1 MESTEI
7 MQEDIVLPLGFK
19 VWGIHCG
26 IKKSKKD
33 LGLIYSE
40 KKANASAVF
49 TTNKVKAAPV
59 LLSMENIKNNEI
71 QAVIVNSGNANA
83 CTGVKGYSDAISM
96 TEKTAQILNLKSE
109 DVFVSSTGVIGVPL
123 PIEKILN
130 GIESFEKNIDLTND
144 DLLSFAQAIMT
155 TDTFP
160 KINSTQVVIGG
171 KKITITGVA
180 KGSGMIHPN
189 MATML
194 SFLMTDANISKSALN
209 KALKHSVDNSFNLIT
224 VDGDTSTNDTVL
236 ILANKQA
243 KNEEITEDSSE
254 YNLFQKALYEVVEN
268 LAKKIVMDGE
278 GATKFFEVHVKS
290 AKTKKDAKLISRSIA
305 KSNLVKTAIHG
316 EDANWGRVLAAAGYS
331 GADFDPDKIDVWF
344 QSSAGK
350 IQLCQDGHFV
360 DFNEVKA
367 KEILGKKEL
376 KIILDLKD
384 GEGSAMSWGC
394 DLTSKYV
401 EINGGYRT

>member
-7 MQEDIVLPLGFK
+7 MQEGIVLPLGFK

-26 IKKSKKD
+26 IKKLKKD

-59 LLSMENIKNNEI
+59 ILSMENIKDNEI

-96 TEKTAQILNLKSE
+96 AEKTAQILNLKSE

-171 KKITITGVA
+171 KKITLTGVA

-194 SFLMTDANISKSALN
+194 SFIMTDANISKSALN

-278 GATKFFEVHVKS
+278 GATKFFEVQVKN
-290 AKTKKDAKLISRSIA
+290 AKTKEDAKLISRSIA

-331 GADFDPDKIDVWF
+331 GGNFDPDKVDVWF

-350 IQLCQDGHFV
+350 IQLCQDGHFI

-376 KIILDLKD
+376 KIIVDLKD
-384 GEGSAMSWGC
+384 GEESAISWGC
-394 DLTSKYV
+394 DLSYKYV

>member
-1 MESTEI
+1 M
-7 MQEDIVLPLGFK
+7 VLPLGFK

-26 IKKSKKD
+26 IKKLKKD

-59 LLSMENIKNNEI
+59 ILSMENIKDNEI

-96 TEKTAQILNLKSE
+96 AEKTAQILNLKSE

-171 KKITITGVA
+171 KKITLTGVA

-194 SFLMTDANISKSALN
+194 SFIMTDANISKSALN

-278 GATKFFEVHVKS
+278 GATKFFEVQVKN
-290 AKTKKDAKLISRSIA
+290 AKTKEDAKLISRSIA

-331 GADFDPDKIDVWF
+331 GGNFDPDKVDVWF
-344 QSSAGK
+344 QSCVGK
-350 IQLCQDGHFV
+350 IQLCQDGHFI

-376 KIILDLKD
+376 KIIVDLKD
-384 GEGSAMSWGC
+384 GEESAISWGC
-394 DLTSKYV
+394 DLSYKYV

>member
-83 CTGVKGYSDAISM
+83 CTGEKGYSDTISM
-96 TEKTAQILNLKSE
+96 AEKTAQILNLKSD

-123 PIEKILN
+123 PIGKILN
-130 GIESFEKNIDLTND
+130 GIESFEKNIDYTND

-209 KALKHSVDNSFNLIT
+209 KALKQSVNDSFNLIT

-236 ILANKQA
+236 ILANKLA
-243 KNEEITEDSSE
+243 KNEEIIEDSQE
-254 YNLFQKALYEVVEN
+254 YELFQKALYEVVEN

-278 GATKFFEVHVKS
+278 GATKFFEVQVKN
-290 AKTKKDAKLISRSIA
+290 AKTKEDAKLISRSIA

-331 GADFDPDKIDVWF
+331 GGNFDPDKIDVWF

-350 IQLCQDGHFV
+350 IQLCQDGHFI

-376 KIILDLKD
+376 KIIVDLKD
-384 GEGSAMSWGC
+384 GEESAISWGC
-394 DLTSKYV
+394 DLSCKYV

>member
-1 MESTEI
+1 MESTEF

-96 TEKTAQILNLKSE
+96 AEKTAQILNLKSE

-130 GIESFEKNIDLTND
+130 GIESFEKNIDLAND

-160 KINSTQVVIGG
+160 KIYSTQVVIGG

-194 SFLMTDANISKSALN
+194 SFLMTDAIISKSALN

-278 GATKFFEVHVKS
+278 GATKFFEVEVKN
-290 AKTKKDAKLISRSIA
+290 AKRKEDAKLISRSIA

-350 IQLCQDGHFV
+350 IQLCQDGHFI

-376 KIILDLKD
+376 KIIVDLKD
-384 GEGSAMSWGC
+384 GEESAMSWGC

>member
-7 MQEDIVLPLGFK
+7 MQEGIVLPLGFK

-26 IKKSKKD
+26 IKKLKKD

-59 LLSMENIKNNEI
+59 ILSMENIKDNEM

-96 TEKTAQILNLKSE
+96 AEKTAEILNLKPE

-130 GIESFEKNIDLTND
+130 GIESFEKNIDLAND
-144 DLLSFAQAIMT
+144 DLVSFAQAIMT

-194 SFLMTDANISKSALN
+194 SFILTDANISKSALN
-209 KALKHSVDNSFNLIT
+209 KALKQSVNDSFNLIT

-243 KNEEITEDSSE
+243 KNEEITEDSHE

-268 LAKKIVMDGE
+268 LAKKIVIDGE
-278 GATKFFEVHVKS
+278 GATKFFEVQVKN
-290 AKTKKDAKLISRSIA
+290 AKTKEDAKLISRSIA

-331 GADFDPDKIDVWF
+331 GGNFDPNRVDVWF
-344 QSSAGK
+344 QSCVGK
-350 IQLCQDGHFV
+350 IQLCQDGHFIE
-360 DFNEVKA
+360 FNEIKA
-367 KEILGKKEL
+367 KEILGEKEL
-376 KIILDLKD
+376 KIIVDLKD
-384 GEGSAMSWGC
+384 GEESAISWGC
-394 DLTSKYV
+394 DLSYKYV

>member
-7 MQEDIVLPLGFK
+7 MQEGIVLPLGFK

-26 IKKSKKD
+26 IKKLKKD

-59 LLSMENIKNNEI
+59 ILSMENIKDNEI

-96 TEKTAQILNLKSE
+96 AEKTAQILNLKSE

-130 GIESFEKNIDLTND
+130 GIESFEKNIDLAND
-144 DLLSFAQAIMT
+144 DLVSFAQAIMT

-194 SFLMTDANISKSALN
+194 SFILTDANISKSALN
-209 KALKHSVDNSFNLIT
+209 KALKQSVNDSFNLIT

-243 KNEEITEDSSE
+243 KNEEITEDSHE

-268 LAKKIVMDGE
+268 LAKKIVIDGE
-278 GATKFFEVHVKS
+278 GATKFFEVQVKN
-290 AKTKKDAKLISRSIA
+290 AKTKEDAKLISRSIA

-331 GADFDPDKIDVWF
+331 GGNFDPNRVDVWF
-344 QSSAGK
+344 QSCAGK
-350 IQLCQDGHFV
+350 IQLCQDGHFIE
-360 DFNEVKA
+360 FNEIKA
-367 KEILGKKEL
+367 KEILGEKEL
-376 KIILDLKD
+376 KIIVDLKD
-384 GEGSAMSWGC
+384 GEESAISWGC
-394 DLTSKYV
+394 DLSYKYV

>member
-1 MESTEI
+1 M
-7 MQEDIVLPLGFK
+7 VLPLGFK

-59 LLSMENIKNNEI
+59 ILSMENIKDNEI

-96 TEKTAQILNLKSE
+96 AEKTAQILNLKSE

-171 KKITITGVA
+171 KKITLTGVA

-194 SFLMTDANISKSALN
+194 SFIMTDANISKSALN

-278 GATKFFEVHVKS
+278 GATKFFEVQVKN
-290 AKTKKDAKLISRSIA
+290 AKTKEDAKLISRSIA

-331 GADFDPDKIDVWF
+331 GGNFDPDKVDVWF
-344 QSSAGK
+344 QSCVGK
-350 IQLCQDGHFV
+350 IQLCQDGHFI

-376 KIILDLKD
+376 KIIVDLKD
-384 GEGSAMSWGC
+384 GEESAISWGC
-394 DLTSKYV
+394 DLSYKYV

>member
-7 MQEDIVLPLGFK
+7 MQEGIVLPLGFK

-26 IKKSKKD
+26 IKKLKKD

-59 LLSMENIKNNEI
+59 ILSMENIKDNEM

-96 TEKTAQILNLKSE
+96 AEKTAEILNLKPE

-130 GIESFEKNIDLTND
+130 GIESFEKNIDLAND
-144 DLLSFAQAIMT
+144 DLVSFAQAIMT

-194 SFLMTDANISKSALN
+194 SFILTDANISKSALN
-209 KALKHSVDNSFNLIT
+209 KALKQSVNDSFNLIT

-243 KNEEITEDSSE
+243 KNEEITEDSHE

-268 LAKKIVMDGE
+268 LAKKIVIDGE
-278 GATKFFEVHVKS
+278 GATKFFEVQVKN
-290 AKTKKDAKLISRSIA
+290 AKTKEDAKLISRSIA

-331 GADFDPDKIDVWF
+331 GGNFDPNRVDVCF
-344 QSSAGK
+344 QSCVGK
-350 IQLCQDGHFV
+350 IQLCQDGHFIE
-360 DFNEVKA
+360 FNEIKA
-367 KEILGKKEL
+367 KEILGEKEL
-376 KIILDLKD
+376 KIIVDLKD
-384 GEGSAMSWGC
+384 GEESAISWGC
-394 DLTSKYV
+394 DLSYKYV

>member
-7 MQEDIVLPLGFK
+7 MQEGIVLPLGFK

-26 IKKSKKD
+26 IKKLKKD

-59 LLSMENIKNNEI
+59 ILSMENIKDNEI

-96 TEKTAQILNLKSE
+96 AEKTAQILNLKSE

-130 GIESFEKNIDLTND
+130 GIESFEKNIDLAND
-144 DLLSFAQAIMT
+144 DLVSFAQAIMT

-194 SFLMTDANISKSALN
+194 SFILTDANISKSALN
-209 KALKHSVDNSFNLIT
+209 KALKQSVNDSFNLIT

-243 KNEEITEDSSE
+243 KNEEITEDSHE

-268 LAKKIVMDGE
+268 LAKKIVIDGE
-278 GATKFFEVHVKS
+278 GATKFFEVQVKNS
-290 AKTKKDAKLISRSIA
+290 KTKEDAKLISRSIA

-331 GADFDPDKIDVWF
+331 GGNFDPNRVDVWF
-344 QSSAGK
+344 QSCVGK
-350 IQLCQDGHFV
+350 IQLCQDGHFIE
-360 DFNEVKA
+360 FNEIKA
-367 KEILGKKEL
+367 KEILGEKEL
-376 KIILDLKD
+376 KIIVDLKD
-384 GEGSAMSWGC
+384 GEESAISWGC
-394 DLTSKYV
+394 DLSYKYV

>member
-26 IKKSKKD
+26 IKKLKKD

-59 LLSMENIKNNEI
+59 ILSMENIKDNEI

-96 TEKTAQILNLKSE
+96 AEKTAQILNLKSE

-130 GIESFEKNIDLTND
+130 GIESFEKNIDLAND
-144 DLLSFAQAIMT
+144 DLVSFAQAIMT

-194 SFLMTDANISKSALN
+194 SFILTDANISKSALN
-209 KALKHSVDNSFNLIT
+209 KALKQSVNDSFNLIT

-243 KNEEITEDSSE
+243 KNEEITEDSHE

-278 GATKFFEVHVKS
+278 GATKFFEVQVKS
-290 AKTKKDAKLISRSIA
+290 AKTKEDAKLISRSIA

-331 GADFDPDKIDVWF
+331 GGNFDPNRVDVWF
-344 QSSAGK
+344 QSCVGK
-350 IQLCQDGHFV
+350 IQLCQDGHFIE
-360 DFNEVKA
+360 FNEIKA
-367 KEILGKKEL
+367 KEILGEKEL
-376 KIILDLKD
+376 KIIVDLKD
-384 GEGSAMSWGC
+384 GEESAISWGC
-394 DLTSKYV
+394 DLSYKYV

>member
-7 MQEDIVLPLGFK
+7 MQEGIVLPLGFK

-96 TEKTAQILNLKSE
+96 AEKTAQILNLKSE

-123 PIEKILN
+123 PIGKILN

-144 DLLSFAQAIMT
+144 GLLSFAQAIMT

-171 KKITITGVA
+171 KKITLTGVA

-194 SFLMTDANISKSALN
+194 SFIMTDANISKSALN

-278 GATKFFEVHVKS
+278 GATKFFEVQVKN
-290 AKTKKDAKLISRSIA
+290 AKTKEDAKLISRSIA

-331 GADFDPDKIDVWF
+331 GGNFDPDKVDVWF
-344 QSSAGK
+344 QSCVGK
-350 IQLCQDGHFV
+350 IQLCQDGHFI

-376 KIILDLKD
+376 KIIVDLKD
-384 GEGSAMSWGC
+384 GEESAISWGC
-394 DLTSKYV
+394 DLSYKYV

>member
-59 LLSMENIKNNEI
+59 ILSMENIKNNEI

-96 TEKTAQILNLKSE
+96 AEKTAQILNLKSE

-123 PIEKILN
+123 PIGKILN

-144 DLLSFAQAIMT
+144 GLLSFAQAIMT

-278 GATKFFEVHVKS
+278 GATKFFEVEVKN
-290 AKTKKDAKLISRSIA
+290 AKTKEDAKLISRSIA

-331 GADFDPDKIDVWF
+331 GGNFDPDKIDVWF

-350 IQLCQDGHFV
+350 IQLCQDGHFI

-376 KIILDLKD
+376 EVIVDLKD
-384 GEGSAMSWGC
+384 GEESAMSWGC

>member
-1 MESTEI
+1 MGSTEI

-26 IKKSKKD
+26 IKKYKKD

-59 LLSMENIKNNEI
+59 LLSMKNIKNNEI

-96 TEKTAQILNLKSE
+96 AEKTSEILNLKSE

-123 PIEKILN
+123 PIGKILN
-130 GIESFEKNIDLTND
+130 GIESFAKNTDLSDD
-144 DLLSFAQAIMT
+144 DLLSFAEAIMT

-160 KINSTQVVIGG
+160 KIYSTQVVIGG
-171 KKITITGVA
+171 KKITLTGVA

-194 SFLMTDANISKSALN
+194 SFILTDANISKSALN
-209 KALKHSVDNSFNLIT
+209 KALKHSVDESFNLIT

-243 KNEEITEDSSE
+243 KNEEITEDSHE

-278 GATKFFEVHVKS
+278 GATKFFEVEVKS
-290 AKTKKDAKLISRSIA
+290 AKTKEDAKLISRSIA

-331 GADFDPDKIDVWF
+331 GANFDPDKVDVWF
-344 QSSAGK
+344 QSCVGK
-350 IQLCQDGHFV
+350 IKLSQDGHFIEL
-360 DFNEVKA
+360 NENKA
-367 KEILGKKEL
+367 KEILGEKEL
-376 KIILDLKD
+376 KIIVDLKD
-384 GEGSAMSWGC
+384 GKETAISWGC

>member
-1 MESTEI
+1 M
-7 MQEDIVLPLGFK
+7 VLPLGFK

-96 TEKTAQILNLKSE
+96 AEKTAQILNLKSE

-130 GIESFEKNIDLTND
+130 GIESFEKNIDLAND

-160 KINSTQVVIGG
+160 KIYSTQVVIGG

-194 SFLMTDANISKSALN
+194 SFLMTDAIISKSALN

-278 GATKFFEVHVKS
+278 GATKFFEVEVKN
-290 AKTKKDAKLISRSIA
+290 AKRKEDAKLISRSIA

-350 IQLCQDGHFV
+350 IQLCQDGHFI

-376 KIILDLKD
+376 KIIVDLKD
-384 GEGSAMSWGC
+384 GEESAMSWGC

>member
-7 MQEDIVLPLGFK
+7 IQEDIVLPLGFK

-26 IKKSKKD
+26 IKKLKKD

-59 LLSMENIKNNEI
+59 ILSMKNIKDNEI

-83 CTGVKGYSDAISM
+83 CTGEKGYSDAISM
-96 TEKTAQILNLKSE
+96 AEKTAQILNLQSE

-130 GIESFEKNIDLTND
+130 GIESFSKNTDLSAE
-144 DLLSFAQAIMT
+144 DLLSFAESIMT

-171 KKITITGVA
+171 KKITITGIA

-194 SFLMTDANISKSALN
+194 SFILTDANITKSALN
-209 KALKHSVDNSFNLIT
+209 KALKHSVDDSFNMIT

-243 KNEEITEDSSE
+243 KNEEITEFSHD
-254 YNLFQKALYEVVEN
+254 YKLFQKALYEVVEN
-268 LAKKIVMDGE
+268 LAKKIVIDGE
-278 GATKFFEVHVKS
+278 GATKFLEVQVKNS
-290 AKTKKDAKLISRSIA
+290 KTKEDAKLISRSIA

-331 GADFDPDKIDVWF
+331 GGNFDPDK
-344 QSSAGK
+344 G
-350 IQLCQDGHFV
+350 
-360 DFNEVKA
+360 N
-367 KEILGKKEL
+367 
-376 KIILDLKD
+376 
-384 GEGSAMSWGC
+384 
-394 DLTSKYV
+394 
-401 EINGGYRT
+401 

>member
-96 TEKTAQILNLKSE
+96 AEKTAQILNLKSE

-123 PIEKILN
+123 PIGKILN

-144 DLLSFAQAIMT
+144 GLLSFAQAIMT

-278 GATKFFEVHVKS
+278 GATKFFEVQVKN
-290 AKTKKDAKLISRSIA
+290 AKRKEDAKLISRSIA

-331 GADFDPDKIDVWF
+331 GGNFDPDKVDVWF
-344 QSSAGK
+344 QSCVGK
-350 IQLCQDGHFV
+350 IQLCQDGHFI

-376 KIILDLKD
+376 KIIVDLKD
-384 GEGSAMSWGC
+384 GEESAISWGC
-394 DLTSKYV
+394 DLSYKYV

>member
-7 MQEDIVLPLGFK
+7 IQEDIVLPLGFK

-26 IKKSKKD
+26 IKKFKKD

-59 LLSMENIKNNEI
+59 LLSMKNIKNNEI

-83 CTGVKGYSDAISM
+83 CTGTKGYSDAVSM
-96 TEKTAQILNLKSE
+96 AEKTAQILNLKSE
-109 DVFVSSTGVIGVPL
+109 DVFVCSTGVIGVPL

-130 GIESFEKNIDLTND
+130 GIESLAKNHNFENNDLV
-144 DLLSFAQAIMT
+144 SFGQAIMT

-160 KINSTQVVIGG
+160 KIYSTQVVIGG
-171 KKITITGVA
+171 KNITLTGVA

-194 SFLMTDANISKSALN
+194 SFILTDANISKSALN
-209 KALKHSVDNSFNLIT
+209 KVLKQTVDDSFNLIT

-243 KNEEITEDSSE
+243 NNEEIIEDSHE
-254 YNLFQKALYEVVEN
+254 YKLFQKTLYKVVEN
-268 LAKKIVMDGE
+268 LAKKIVIDGE
-278 GATKFFEVHVKS
+278 GATKFFEVQVKN
-290 AKTKKDAKLISRSIA
+290 AKTKEDAKLIARSIA

-316 EDANWGRVLAAAGYS
+316 EDANWGRILAAAGYS
-331 GADFDPDKIDVWF
+331 GGNFDPDTVDVWVK
-344 QSSAGK
+344 SDVGK
-350 IQLCQDGHFV
+350 IQLCQDGHFIE
-360 DFNEVKA
+360 FNEINA
-367 KEILGKKEL
+367 KEILSEKEL
-376 KIILDLKD
+376 KIIVDLKD
-384 GEGSAMSWGC
+384 GEKNAKSWGC

>member
-1 MESTEI
+1 
-7 MQEDIVLPLGFK
+7 
-19 VWGIHCG
+19 
-26 IKKSKKD
+26 
-33 LGLIYSE
+33 
-40 KKANASAVF
+40 
-49 TTNKVKAAPV
+49 
-59 LLSMENIKNNEI
+59 
-71 QAVIVNSGNANA
+71 
-83 CTGVKGYSDAISM
+83 
-96 TEKTAQILNLKSE
+96 
-109 DVFVSSTGVIGVPL
+109 
-123 PIEKILN
+123 
-130 GIESFEKNIDLTND
+130 
-144 DLLSFAQAIMT
+144 MT

-254 YNLFQKALYEVVEN
+254 YDLFQKALYEVVEN

-278 GATKFFEVHVKS
+278 GATKFFEVQVKN
-290 AKTKKDAKLISRSIA
+290 AKRKEDAKLISRSIA

-331 GADFDPDKIDVWF
+331 GGNFDPDKIDVWF

-350 IQLCQDGHFV
+350 IQLCQDGHFI
-360 DFNEVKA
+360 DFNEINA
-367 KEILGKKEL
+367 KEILGEKEL
-376 KIILDLKD
+376 EVIVDLKD
-384 GEGSAMSWGC
+384 GEESAMSWGC

>member
-7 MQEDIVLPLGFK
+7 MQEGIVLPLGFK

-26 IKKSKKD
+26 IKKLKKD

-59 LLSMENIKNNEI
+59 ILSMENIKDNEM

-96 TEKTAQILNLKSE
+96 AEKTAEILNLKPE

-130 GIESFEKNIDLTND
+130 GIESFEKNIDLAND
-144 DLLSFAQAIMT
+144 DLVSFAQAIMT

-194 SFLMTDANISKSALN
+194 SFILTDANISKSALN
-209 KALKHSVDNSFNLIT
+209 KALKQSVNDSFNLIT

-243 KNEEITEDSSE
+243 KNEEITEDSHE

-268 LAKKIVMDGE
+268 LAKKIVIDGE
-278 GATKFFEVHVKS
+278 GATKFFEVQVKNS
-290 AKTKKDAKLISRSIA
+290 KTKEDAKLISRSIA

-331 GADFDPDKIDVWF
+331 GGNFDPNRVDVWF
-344 QSSAGK
+344 QSCVGK
-350 IQLCQDGHFV
+350 IQLCQDGHFIE
-360 DFNEVKA
+360 FNEIKA
-367 KEILGKKEL
+367 KEILGEKEL
-376 KIILDLKD
+376 KIIVDLKD
-384 GEGSAMSWGC
+384 GEESAISWGC
-394 DLTSKYV
+394 DLSYKYV

>member
-1 MESTEI
+1 M
-7 MQEDIVLPLGFK
+7 VLPLGFK

-26 IKKSKKD
+26 IKKLKKD

-59 LLSMENIKNNEI
+59 ILSMENIKDNEM

-96 TEKTAQILNLKSE
+96 AEKTAEILNLKPE

-130 GIESFEKNIDLTND
+130 GIESFEKNIDLAND
-144 DLLSFAQAIMT
+144 DLVSFAQAIMT

-194 SFLMTDANISKSALN
+194 SFILTDANISKSALN
-209 KALKHSVDNSFNLIT
+209 KALKQSVNDSFNLIT

-243 KNEEITEDSSE
+243 KNEEITEDSHE

-268 LAKKIVMDGE
+268 LAKKIVIDGE
-278 GATKFFEVHVKS
+278 GATKFFEVQVKN
-290 AKTKKDAKLISRSIA
+290 AKTKEDAKLISRSIA

-331 GADFDPDKIDVWF
+331 GGNFDPNRVDVWF
-344 QSSAGK
+344 QSCVGK
-350 IQLCQDGHFV
+350 IQLCQDGHFIE
-360 DFNEVKA
+360 FNEIKA
-367 KEILGKKEL
+367 KEILGEKEL
-376 KIILDLKD
+376 KIIVDLKD
-384 GEGSAMSWGC
+384 GEESAISWGC
-394 DLTSKYV
+394 DLSYKYV

>member
-59 LLSMENIKNNEI
+59 ILSMENIKDNEI

-96 TEKTAQILNLKSE
+96 AEKTAQILNLKSE

-171 KKITITGVA
+171 KKITLTGVA

-194 SFLMTDANISKSALN
+194 SFIMTDANISKSALN

-278 GATKFFEVHVKS
+278 GATKFFEVQVKN
-290 AKTKKDAKLISRSIA
+290 AKTKEDAKLISRSIA

-331 GADFDPDKIDVWF
+331 GGNFDPDKVDVWF
-344 QSSAGK
+344 QSCVGK
-350 IQLCQDGHFV
+350 IQLCQDGHFI

-376 KIILDLKD
+376 KIIVDLKD
-384 GEGSAMSWGC
+384 GEESAISWGC
-394 DLTSKYV
+394 DLSYKYV

>member
-7 MQEDIVLPLGFK
+7 MQEGIVLPLGFK

-26 IKKSKKD
+26 IKKLKKD

-59 LLSMENIKNNEI
+59 ILSMENIKDNEI

-96 TEKTAQILNLKSE
+96 AEKTAQILNLKSE

-130 GIESFEKNIDLTND
+130 GIESFEKNIDLAND
-144 DLLSFAQAIMT
+144 DLVSFAQAIMT

-194 SFLMTDANISKSALN
+194 SFILTDANISKSALN
-209 KALKHSVDNSFNLIT
+209 KALKQSVNDSFNLIT

-243 KNEEITEDSSE
+243 KNEEITEDSHE

-268 LAKKIVMDGE
+268 LAKKIVIDGE
-278 GATKFFEVHVKS
+278 GATKFFEVQVKN
-290 AKTKKDAKLISRSIA
+290 AKTKEDAKLISRSIA

-331 GADFDPDKIDVWF
+331 GGNFDPNRVDVWF
-344 QSSAGK
+344 QSCVGK
-350 IQLCQDGHFV
+350 IQLCQDGHFIE
-360 DFNEVKA
+360 FNEIKA
-367 KEILGKKEL
+367 KEILGEKEL
-376 KIILDLKD
+376 KIIVDLKD
-384 GEGSAMSWGC
+384 GEESAISWGC
-394 DLTSKYV
+394 DLSYKYV

>member
-96 TEKTAQILNLKSE
+96 AEKTAQILNLKSE

-123 PIEKILN
+123 PIGKILN

-254 YNLFQKALYEVVEN
+254 YDLFQKALYEVVEN

-278 GATKFFEVHVKS
+278 GATKFFEVQVKN
-290 AKTKKDAKLISRSIA
+290 AKRKEDAKLISRSIA

-350 IQLCQDGHFV
+350 IQLCQDGHFI

-376 KIILDLKD
+376 EVIVDLKD
-384 GEGSAMSWGC
+384 GEESAISWGC
-394 DLTSKYV
+394 DLSYKYV

>member
-7 MQEDIVLPLGFK
+7 MQEGIVLPLGFK

-26 IKKSKKD
+26 IKKLKKD

-59 LLSMENIKNNEI
+59 ILSMENIKDNEI

-96 TEKTAQILNLKSE
+96 AEKTAQILNLKSE

-171 KKITITGVA
+171 KKITLTGVA

-194 SFLMTDANISKSALN
+194 SFIMTDANISKSALN

-278 GATKFFEVHVKS
+278 GATKFFEVQVKN
-290 AKTKKDAKLISRSIA
+290 AKTKEDAKLISRSIA

-331 GADFDPDKIDVWF
+331 GGNFDPDKVDVWF
-344 QSSAGK
+344 QSCVGK
-350 IQLCQDGHFV
+350 IQLCQDGHFI

-376 KIILDLKD
+376 KIIVDLKD
-384 GEGSAMSWGC
+384 GEESAISWGC
-394 DLTSKYV
+394 DLSYKYV

>member
-1 MESTEI
+1 M
-7 MQEDIVLPLGFK
+7 VLPLGFK

-26 IKKSKKD
+26 IKKLKKD

-59 LLSMENIKNNEI
+59 ILSMENIKDNEI

-96 TEKTAQILNLKSE
+96 AEKTAQILNLKSE

-130 GIESFEKNIDLTND
+130 GIESFEKNIDLAND
-144 DLLSFAQAIMT
+144 DLVSFAQAIMT

-194 SFLMTDANISKSALN
+194 SFILTDANISKSALN
-209 KALKHSVDNSFNLIT
+209 KALKQSVNDSFNLIT

-243 KNEEITEDSSE
+243 KNEEITEDSHE

-268 LAKKIVMDGE
+268 LAKKIVIDGE
-278 GATKFFEVHVKS
+278 GATKFFEVQVKNS
-290 AKTKKDAKLISRSIA
+290 KTKEDAKLISRSIA

-331 GADFDPDKIDVWF
+331 GGNFDPNRVDVWF
-344 QSSAGK
+344 QSCVGK
-350 IQLCQDGHFV
+350 IQLCQDGHFIE
-360 DFNEVKA
+360 FNEIKA
-367 KEILGKKEL
+367 KEILGEKEL
-376 KIILDLKD
+376 KIIVDLKD
-384 GEGSAMSWGC
+384 GEESAISWGC
-394 DLTSKYV
+394 DLSYKYV